1 MFWYYLRRVT
11 PFRDLAESLLMTIAS
26 HVEPVPSLRPLRA
39 DARRNH
45 ERLLCAARKTFSE
58 QGGDACLDE
67 IARRAGVGI
76 GTLYR
81 HFPTRRDMLEAVLHD
96 DIAEICLYAD
106 HLLVSPDPGDSLAAW
121 LRAVVAH
128 ATASRG
134 LATEL
139 LRTAS
144 EPGAAP
150 VAKCE
155 EMRAMGA
162 RLLARAQAAGEIRT
176 DVTANDLFTLVN
188 GIAWATE
195 KSHTDRAA
203 GRLLDVMLDGLR
215 RE

>member
-1 MFWYYLRRVT
+1 
-11 PFRDLAESLLMTIAS
+11 MTIAAS
-26 HVEPVPSLRPLRA
+26 PRLESSPSLRPLRA

-45 ERLLCAARKTFSE
+45 ERLLCAARQTFSE
-58 QGGDACLDE
+58 QGADACLDE

-96 DIAEICLYAD
+96 GIAELCLYGD
-106 HLLVSPDPGDSLAAW
+106 HLLAFPDPGEALATW
-121 LRAVVAH
+121 LRAVVVH

-134 LATEL
+134 LAAEL

-150 VAKCE
+150 IAKCE

-162 RLLARAQAAGEIRT
+162 RLLARAQDAGEIRT

-188 GIAWATE
+188 GIAWASE
-195 KSHTDRAA
+195 HCA
-203 GRLLDVMLDGLR
+203 GDGDYAERMLSLMLDGLR
-215 RE
+215 DGGRKTEDGSR

>member
-1 MFWYYLRRVT
+1 
-11 PFRDLAESLLMTIAS
+11 MTIAAS
-26 HVEPVPSLRPLRA
+26 ASPHVEPVPSVRPLRA

-45 ERLLCAARKTFSE
+45 ERLLRAARETFDE
-58 QGGDACLDE
+58 QGSGACLDE

-96 DIAEICLYAD
+96 GIAELCLYAD

-134 LATEL
+134 LAAEL

-155 EMRAMGA
+155 EMRSMGA
-162 RLLARAQAAGEIRT
+162 RLLARAQAAGKIRA

-195 KSHTDRAA
+195 KSHTGRAA
-203 GRLLDVMLDGLR
+203 SRLLDVMLDGLR
-215 RE
+215 RA